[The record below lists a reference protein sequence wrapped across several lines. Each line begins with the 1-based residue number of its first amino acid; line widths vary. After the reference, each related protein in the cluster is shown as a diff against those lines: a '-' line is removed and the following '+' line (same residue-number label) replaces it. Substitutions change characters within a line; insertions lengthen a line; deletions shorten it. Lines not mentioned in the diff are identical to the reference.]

1 MVDEGRTKQPG
12 TRLTSILQ
20 WLSIQSSSWY
30 HTAKPAVERRRPGPA
45 LRPVP
50 TAVEVAVVDMAT
62 ANPWYGYQRIA
73 VMCRRAGQAVTNRQC
88 YKVMKQ
94 HGLLHQRK
102 ARAAELYQTAKLFE
116 LLPTRPNELWQ
127 MDVTY
132 LHLPGFGW
140 WYAVTVIDYYSRYLL
155 AAHLTP
161 SYSAMAAT
169 EALTLA
175 RAEAERLCGPLTKP
189 PFLVTDNGSTFIA
202 KRFVAF
208 TRDDY
213 RQVRIRYRTPTQ
225 LGLLE
230 RFHRTLKEEEVY
242 WRLYESPAHARTC
255 LAEFRERYNRVRPHW
270 ALVPQMKAADPCDG
284 ATSGAVQAE
293 PKGVALPGDP
303 VTPEEVYL
311 GHVTPQL
318 PRWQGWAKAA
328 KEKLDRLTQA
338 AA

>member
-1 MVDEGRTKQPG
+1 MNQQTRDFVGAGQKEQPRA
-12 TRLTSILQ
+12 RLTNILQ
-20 WLSIQSSSWY
+20 WLSIQTSSWY
-30 HTAKPAVERRRPGPA
+30 HAAKPPEQRRRPGPPP
-45 LRPVP
+45 RPIPASIEEAIVS
-50 TAVEVAVVDMAT
+50 MAT
-62 ANPWYGYQRIA
+62 RNPWYGYQRIA
-73 VMCRRAGQAVTNRQC
+73 VMCRRVGQAVTNRQC
-88 YKVMKQ
+88 YRVMKAY
-94 HGLLHQRK
+94 GLLRK
-102 ARAAELYQTAKLFE
+102 PLPREAELYQAAKLFE
-116 LLPTRPNELWQ
+116 LLPAGPNELWQ

-132 LHLPGFGW
+132 VHIPGFGW

-169 EALTLA
+169 EALAIA
-175 RAEAERLCGPLTKP
+175 RAEAERRCGPLTRP
-189 PFLVTDNGSTFIA
+189 PFLVTDNGSSFIA

-242 WRLYESPAHARTC
+242 WRLYDSPAHARAC

-270 ALVPQMKAADPCDG
+270 ALVPE
-284 ATSGAVQAE
+284 SG
-293 PKGVALPGDP
+293 GDP
-303 VTPEEVYL
+303 VTPEEVYT
-311 GHVTPQL
+311 GKVRPQL